1 VARKLVWSADAR
13 RNLRNL
19 FMFVAVRNRDAAH
32 RLEQLI
38 VDGAERVAALPLA
51 YRPGRARETPF
62 YTQIIFLFIRWM
74 IVVSESCVSFTRAN
88 ATHNA
93 TAAPHREAAA

>member
-1 VARKLVWSADAR
+1 MAHKLVWSADAR
-13 RNLRNL
+13 RDLRDL

-51 YRPGRARETPF
+51 YRPGRAPET
-62 YTQIIFLFIRWM
+62 
-74 IVVSESCVSFTRAN
+74 
-88 ATHNA
+88 
-93 TAAPHREAAA
+93 REAILHPNYLLIYQVDDRRVRILRVLHARQRYP